1 MGTISKESGLNGFRP
16 ENNRVE
22 QLKAFDDTKKGVKG
36 LVDSGAKTIPCI
48 FIRPSDELSEDLKF
62 PNVQRQVPIID
73 FEGIDRKDRYEEI
86 VKQILEASQKWGFFQ
101 VVNHGI
107 PSHVLD
113 KMLDGLRMFHELD
126 GEIKKQFYTRELIT
140 TGKTFVYNSNY
151 DLYTSRAA
159 NWRDSLSINAF
170 YSSGHID
177 PQEIPEIFRDVCWE
191 YINQVRKLGDI
202 LLELISVALGLEPDY
217 LNEKLECSNGWSLV
231 NHYYPACPAPELTIG
246 TSKHTDPS
254 FITILLQDQI
264 GGLQVFND
272 NQWVD
277 VQPIPGAFVVN
288 IGDNLQILSNDKL
301 KSVYH
306 RVKSNLVGP
315 RVSVAFFLKGLLSS
329 PKLYGPI
336 QELLSEENPSVYRE
350 FSLREFQT
358 KFFTSP
364 LGERIL
370 ESFKIQQYRDESN
383 KS

>member
-288 IGDNLQILSNDKL
+288 IGDNLQDYYHLPNYMDQYKSCCL
-301 KSVYH
+301 KKIQVCIESSVYVNF
-306 RVKSNLVGP
+306 RQSSSLVPLVSGYL
-315 RVSVAFFLKGLLSS
+315 RVSR
-329 PKLYGPI
+329 YNNI
-336 QELLSEENPSVYRE
+336 EMNP
-350 FSLREFQT
+350 T
-358 KFFTSP
+358 KVN
-364 LGERIL
+364 L
-370 ESFKIQQYRDESN
+370 
-383 KS
+383 

>member
-1 MGTISKESGLNGFRP
+1 MGTISKESGLDGFRP

-177 PQEIPEIFRDVCWE
+177 PQEIPEIFR
-191 YINQVRKLGDI
+191 
-202 LLELISVALGLEPDY
+202 
-217 LNEKLECSNGWSLV
+217 
-231 NHYYPACPAPELTIG
+231 
-246 TSKHTDPS
+246 
-254 FITILLQDQI
+254 
-264 GGLQVFND
+264 
-272 NQWVD
+272 
-277 VQPIPGAFVVN
+277 
-288 IGDNLQILSNDKL
+288 
-301 KSVYH
+301 
-306 RVKSNLVGP
+306 
-315 RVSVAFFLKGLLSS
+315 
-329 PKLYGPI
+329 
-336 QELLSEENPSVYRE
+336 
-350 FSLREFQT
+350 
-358 KFFTSP
+358 
-364 LGERIL
+364 
-370 ESFKIQQYRDESN
+370 
-383 KS
+383 